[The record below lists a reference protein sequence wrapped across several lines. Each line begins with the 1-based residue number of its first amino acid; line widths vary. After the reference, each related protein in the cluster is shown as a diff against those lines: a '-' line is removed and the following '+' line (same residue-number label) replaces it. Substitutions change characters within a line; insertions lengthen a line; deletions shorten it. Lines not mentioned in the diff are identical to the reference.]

1 MWRWLKMNLGRILAL
16 LKRDNTIMNRSKWRI
31 IEWIYFPV
39 LSLFIWGFFSIFARQ
54 FAAQIAIMVLIIQ
67 IYFEFAQLAQATANQ
82 TMMEDVW
89 RGTFRE
95 LMLTPLT
102 SLEYLFSRIIHSGLR
117 SMATLAILFVGAFTF
132 FGANILVQNI
142 FFFLMIA
149 GLTYLASAAVS
160 IIVSS
165 LILTLGT
172 EYGFL
177 SWSSTQF
184 LVLLSAPFFPITIF
198 PLALQYVSYFM
209 PYTWIFESIRQFVT
223 SNTVCYT
230 CLQYSAISNVAY
242 IAISLPLFLYC
253 FRRAIR
259 TGALARFWR

>member
-1 MWRWLKMNLGRILAL
+1 MNLGRILAL

-149 GLTYLASAAVS
+149 GLTYL
-160 IIVSS
+160 
-165 LILTLGT
+165 
-172 EYGFL
+172 
-177 SWSSTQF
+177 
-184 LVLLSAPFFPITIF
+184 
-198 PLALQYVSYFM
+198 
-209 PYTWIFESIRQFVT
+209 
-223 SNTVCYT
+223 
-230 CLQYSAISNVAY
+230 
-242 IAISLPLFLYC
+242 
-253 FRRAIR
+253 
-259 TGALARFWR
+259 